1 MAPPT
6 QPRCDAD
13 TPALRV
19 ACGITLAVAIHVPDH
34 TSLRRT
40 PPPPL
45 TAADLSRAGT
55 AVEKFSPNG
64 DEGPDWH
71 RYLTVVWRYRWW
83 ILAATALGTIGGAAA
98 SRFLPPRYVAQA
110 TIWIQTSGGNGP
122 ERGPIGANQLLVAS
136 AWTDL
141 LKSYVVLDAVARER
155 RLYLQARPRDMAVM
169 ATFAVADQYRPGRY
183 HLKVDRT
190 GQRYSLQDE
199 DGTELE
205 RGDVGAAIGRTDS
218 LGFRWTPAAA
228 DLAPGAEIVFGV
240 TTLRDA
246 SRGLSDG
253 LRVSP
258 DLSGNFLRIALTG
271 PSATGVTG
279 VVNAVADR
287 FVAVATDLKRAKLTE
302 LGRLLRE
309 QLQAAEAGMHR
320 AESALEAFRVRTIT
334 LPGDP
339 GVAAAGAPPRGSPL
353 GEFFSLRIEQDQMR
367 RDADALEHV
376 LISMRDP
383 GALAD
388 ALAPIGAV
396 QRSADLTQ
404 ALHELTTKRAEQRAL
419 AYRYTPDH
427 PTLQRV
433 TSEIETLERT
443 TIPAL
448 AKALATELESREA
461 VLGTQI
467 TAGGRELRG
476 IPQRAIE
483 EARLRRDATIAENLF
498 TSVQQRYSEA
508 RLAEA
513 SSTADVRVLDAAVAP
528 RRPVKDSASRL
539 IALGFLAGLGFGV
552 VGAVLVDR
560 LDRRVRYPDQ
570 VTNGMGLRI
579 LGALPHVKNR
589 KAGPDDEQV
598 LQVIET
604 MRSVRLSLLHAY
616 GTAGP
621 MVITIT
627 SPAVGDGKSFVS
639 TNLAL
644 ACAQAGQRTMLVDG
658 DTRRGALH
666 RVLGGVRKPGLT
678 DFLAGRVPL
687 EAVKQALPY
696 PLLHFIGAG
705 SRLRESP
712 ELLGSPAMVDLLVRL
727 RADYQVILVD
737 SPPLGAGVDP
747 YTLGT
752 LTGAMMLVLRTGTTN
767 LELARTRLAML
778 EHLPIRLLGVLLN
791 DVQPGEMYGYYSYTY
806 AGGYAAVDEDNSTR
820 VARRRMQGVL

>member
-71 RYLTVVWRYRWW
+71 RSLTVVWRYRWW

-141 LKSYVVLDAVARER
+141 LKSYVVLDAVAGER
-155 RLYLQARPRDMAVM
+155 RSCLRPRPRDMAVM
-169 ATFAVADQYRPGRY
+169 APFAVADQYRPGRS

-190 GQRYSLQDE
+190 GQHCSLQDE
-199 DGTELE
+199 DGPELE

-320 AESALEAFRVRTIT
+320 AESA
-334 LPGDP
+334 
-339 GVAAAGAPPRGSPL
+339 
-353 GEFFSLRIEQDQMR
+353 
-367 RDADALEHV
+367 
-376 LISMRDP
+376 
-383 GALAD
+383 
-388 ALAPIGAV
+388 
-396 QRSADLTQ
+396 Q
-404 ALHELTTKRAEQRAL
+404 ARHGLTTKPAEQRAL

-528 RRPVKDSASRL
+528 RRPGKDSASRP

-552 VGAVLVDR
+552 VGAESQGDEIGR
-560 LDRRVRYPDQ
+560 
-570 VTNGMGLRI
+570 
-579 LGALPHVKNR
+579 AHV
-589 KAGPDDEQV
+589 
-598 LQVIET
+598 
-604 MRSVRLSLLHAY
+604 
-616 GTAGP
+616 
-621 MVITIT
+621 
-627 SPAVGDGKSFVS
+627 
-639 TNLAL
+639 
-644 ACAQAGQRTMLVDG
+644 
-658 DTRRGALH
+658 
-666 RVLGGVRKPGLT
+666 
-678 DFLAGRVPL
+678 
-687 EAVKQALPY
+687 
-696 PLLHFIGAG
+696 
-705 SRLRESP
+705 
-712 ELLGSPAMVDLLVRL
+712 
-727 RADYQVILVD
+727 
-737 SPPLGAGVDP
+737 
-747 YTLGT
+747 
-752 LTGAMMLVLRTGTTN
+752 
-767 LELARTRLAML
+767 
-778 EHLPIRLLGVLLN
+778 
-791 DVQPGEMYGYYSYTY
+791 
-806 AGGYAAVDEDNSTR
+806 
-820 VARRRMQGVL
+820 

>member
-190 GQRYSLQDE
+190 GQHFSLQDE

-228 DLAPGAEIVFGV
+228 DLAPGAEIVF
-240 TTLRDA
+240 
-246 SRGLSDG
+246 
-253 LRVSP
+253 RV
-258 DLSGNFLRIALTG
+258 
-271 PSATGVTG
+271 
-279 VVNAVADR
+279 
-287 FVAVATDLKRAKLTE
+287 
-302 LGRLLRE
+302 
-309 QLQAAEAGMHR
+309 
-320 AESALEAFRVRTIT
+320 IT

-644 ACAQAGQRTMLVDG
+644 ACAQAGHRT
-658 DTRRGALH
+658 
-666 RVLGGVRKPGLT
+666 
-678 DFLAGRVPL
+678 
-687 EAVKQALPY
+687 
-696 PLLHFIGAG
+696 LL
-705 SRLRESP
+705 
-712 ELLGSPAMVDLLVRL
+712 
-727 RADYQVILVD
+727 
-737 SPPLGAGVDP
+737 
-747 YTLGT
+747 
-752 LTGAMMLVLRTGTTN
+752 
-767 LELARTRLAML
+767 
-778 EHLPIRLLGVLLN
+778 
-791 DVQPGEMYGYYSYTY
+791 
-806 AGGYAAVDEDNSTR
+806 
-820 VARRRMQGVL
+820 